1 MLALGLTYTPGGCVI
16 CGSTGESSPRAF
28 YPLTAPVP
36 AQEGSTGSR
45 KEAGSVWE
53 LPAEGDAQSLTQ
65 TTKLKIRQVVFA
77 TCNYCSY
84 IGFPSC

>member
-1 MLALGLTYTPGGCVI
+1 MI
-16 CGSTGESSPRAF
+16 CGIPGESFPRAF

-36 AQEGSTGSR
+36 VQEGSTGSR

-65 TTKLKIRQVVFA
+65 TAELSKSGRLCLQPVITVPI
-77 TCNYCSY
+77 
-84 IGFPSC
+84 